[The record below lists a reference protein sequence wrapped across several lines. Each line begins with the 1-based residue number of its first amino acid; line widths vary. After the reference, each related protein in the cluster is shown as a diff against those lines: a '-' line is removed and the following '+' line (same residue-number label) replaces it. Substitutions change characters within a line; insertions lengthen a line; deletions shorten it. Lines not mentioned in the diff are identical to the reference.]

1 MINIRDYLKRRVL
14 LFDGA
19 MGTYYAS
26 LSGGISFG
34 CEQANIKTP
43 EIIENI
49 HREYI
54 AAGASA
60 IKTNTFGLS
69 YYESGGSEEIKRRNE
84 IISAGYEAAVRAAK
98 DKAYVFA
105 DIGPAASTTDRDT
118 ANTYISQAEAFLKKG
133 ALNYLF
139 ETFSSD
145 EGLSKTV
152 EFIKQSAPNAFIIVS
167 FAVLPDGY
175 TREGRYYK
183 DLIEAMQKNSHID
196 AVGLNCIS
204 SAGQMYEL
212 VKELGSSGIFKAG
225 KYLSVMPNAG
235 YPVVRGNRTFFDTSQ
250 AYFASRL
257 GQIAQSGARIVGG
270 CCGTT
275 PEHIK
280 KAAQQLSGEL
290 LSRAVPVNIKPA
302 SEKKKKFYKNDF
314 FDKLELSRQGGKKV
328 IAVELDPPKDS
339 DAEMFLEEAQRLKA
353 AGIDIL
359 TISDCPIARA
369 RMDSSLLSCK
379 VKRELALEV
388 LPHLTCR
395 DRNINAT
402 KALLLGLHSE
412 GVHNVLTV
420 TGDPVPNAERSE
432 VNAVYQFN
440 SRKLASYITSLN
452 RDIFNNDMKIFT
464 ALNINS
470 KNFAAELRRAKLKI
484 ECGSVGFLTQPAYS
498 SKAFENL
505 KVAKQELDAAVLG
518 GIIPI
523 INKKNALFMHS
534 EINGIDI
541 PEDIIDSFEGLAAEE
556 CEKHAL
562 ELCLKA
568 ADKMS
573 GYVDGYYIMTPFH
586 RVGIIESII
595 SGIGQ
600 GAAV

>member
-1 MINIRDYLKRRVL
+1 
-14 LFDGA
+14 
-19 MGTYYAS
+19 
-26 LSGGISFG
+26 
-34 CEQANIKTP
+34 
-43 EIIENI
+43 
-49 HREYI
+49 
-54 AAGASA
+54 
-60 IKTNTFGLS
+60 
-69 YYESGGSEEIKRRNE
+69 
-84 IISAGYEAAVRAAK
+84 
-98 DKAYVFA
+98 
-105 DIGPAASTTDRDT
+105 
-118 ANTYISQAEAFLKKG
+118 
-133 ALNYLF
+133 
-139 ETFSSD
+139 
-145 EGLSKTV
+145 
-152 EFIKQSAPNAFIIVS
+152 
-167 FAVLPDGY
+167 
-175 TREGRYYK
+175 
-183 DLIEAMQKNSHID
+183 
-196 AVGLNCIS
+196 
-204 SAGQMYEL
+204 
-212 VKELGSSGIFKAG
+212 
-225 KYLSVMPNAG
+225 
-235 YPVVRGNRTFFDTSQ
+235 
-250 AYFASRL
+250 
-257 GQIAQSGARIVGG
+257 
-270 CCGTT
+270 
-275 PEHIK
+275 
-280 KAAQQLSGEL
+280 
-290 LSRAVPVNIKPA
+290 
-302 SEKKKKFYKNDF
+302 
-314 FDKLELSRQGGKKV
+314 
-328 IAVELDPPKDS
+328 
-339 DAEMFLEEAQRLKA
+339 MFLEEAQRLKA